1 MKKPLAAVATTFA
14 TSIAAATL
22 LAACGGGSSSPDTGT
37 GTVIAPLSVYAGSWQ
52 APCDDHELDS
62 VTLSA
67 KANGTLE
74 VITKAEYFVA
84 SNCSGTP
91 LATQTTSANA
101 SISFTGSADS
111 PVKFTTGGATT
122 TVKLDK
128 VNVAIP
134 SYKTLITGSGVQY
147 LVELGQAKWCF
158 NLGASS
164 RSCILDTGT
173 EPASATSGG
182 MYINGNTL
190 YLLSLA
196 NGTWVPDEIYT
207 RK

>member
-1 MKKPLAAVATTFA
+1 MKTPLALLL
-14 TSIAAATL
+14 TSTL

-37 GTVIAPLSVYAGSWQ
+37 GTGTGTVTAPLSVYAGAWQ

-67 KANGTLE
+67 KADGTLE
-74 VITKAEYFVA
+74 VVTKAEYFLA
-84 SNCSGTP
+84 SNCGGTP

-101 SISFTGSADS
+101 SITFTGSADS
-111 PVKFTTGGATT
+111 PIKLTTSGATT
-122 TVKLDK
+122 TLKLDK

-134 SYKTLITGSGVQY
+134 AYKTLLTGSAVQY
-147 LVELGQAKWCF
+147 LIEQGQGKWCF
-158 NLGASS
+158 SIGSS
-164 RSCILDTGT
+164 SSTCVLDTGT
-173 EPASATSGG
+173 EPASATSGA

-196 NGTWVPDEIYT
+196 NGTWVPDETYT

>member
-1 MKKPLAAVATTFA
+1 M
-14 TSIAAATL
+14 
-22 LAACGGGSSSPDTGT
+22 LAACGGSGGDSSGSAT
-37 GTVIAPLSVYAGSWQ
+37 GTVTAPLSVYAGTWQ
-52 APCDDHELDS
+52 VPCDDHELDS
-62 VTLSA
+62 VTLTA
-67 KANGTLE
+67 KADGTLE
-74 VITKAEYFVA
+74 VVTRAEYFA
-84 SNCSGTP
+84 TSNCSGTP

-111 PVKFTTGGATT
+111 PIKLTTSGATT

-134 SYKTLITGSGVQY
+134 SYKTLITGSAVQY
-147 LVELGQAKWCF
+147 LTELGQAKWCINF
-158 NLGASS
+158 SASS

-173 EPASATSGG
+173 EPASATSGA

-196 NGTWVPDEIYT
+196 NGTWVPDETYT

>member
-1 MKKPLAAVATTFA
+1 M
-14 TSIAAATL
+14 
-22 LAACGGGSSSPDTGT
+22 
-37 GTVIAPLSVYAGSWQ
+37 
-52 APCDDHELDS
+52 PCSDHELDS

-67 KANGTLE
+67 RADGTLE
-74 VITKAEYFVA
+74 VVTRAEYFVA

-101 SISFTGSADS
+101 SIAFTGSADS
-111 PVKFTTGGATT
+111 PVKLTASGATS
-122 TVKLDK
+122 TVKVDK

-147 LVELGQAKWCF
+147 LTELGQAKWCISF
-158 NLGASS
+158 SSTS

-173 EPASATSGG
+173 EPASATSGA
-182 MYINGNTL
+182 MYISGNSL

-196 NGTWVPDEIYT
+196 NDTYVPDEVYT

>member
-1 MKKPLAAVATTFA
+1 MKKPLVLLLA
-14 TSIAAATL
+14 STL

-37 GTVIAPLSVYAGSWQ
+37 GTGTVIAPLSAYAGIWQ

-67 KANGTLE
+67 KADGTLE
-74 VITKAEYFVA
+74 VVTKAEYFVA
-84 SNCSGTP
+84 SNCSGAP

-111 PVKFTTGGATT
+111 PIKLTTGGATT

-134 SYKTLITGSGVQY
+134 PYKTLLTGSAVQY
-147 LVELGQAKWCF
+147 LVEQGQAKWCF
-158 NLGASS
+158 SIGASS
-164 RSCILDTGT
+164 STCILDTGT
-173 EPASATSGG
+173 EPASARSGAL
-182 MYINGNTL
+182 YVNGNTL

-196 NGTWVPDEIYT
+196 NGTWVPDETYT